1 MCKLLSLNLKVEET
15 ASLLPVLPKLNRA
28 SGVHGAG
35 CISGDVDG
43 STIDGTFSGPESILS
58 LAGSS
63 SSAAAAGAGAGYEE
77 EKSGDVD
84 AAIAAVVHN
93 EKLAINKVVKY
104 FENR

>member
-1 MCKLLSLNLKVEET
+1 M
-15 ASLLPVLPKLNRA
+15 LPKLSRA
-28 SGVHGAG
+28 SGVHGG

-43 STIDGTFSGPESILS
+43 STLDGTFSGPESILS

-63 SSAAAAGAGAGYEE
+63 SSAVAGE

-104 FENR
+104 FENRQDTVH